1 MKRRIFLRLLGLSPI
16 AAAVTPLLPEE
27 ESILGL
33 KRTGK
38 MAFTMNFPDTPIP
51 WMCSGCVWPETSRD
65 LFNMDEIITEHD

>member
-1 MKRRIFLRLLGLSPI
+1 MKRRVFLRLLGLSPI

>member
-1 MKRRIFLRLLGLSPI
+1 MTRRVFLRLLGLSPT
-16 AAAVTPLLPEE
+16 AAAVTPLQPE

-33 KRTGK
+33 KRTGE

-65 LFNMDEIITEHD
+65 LFNMNEIITEHD